1 MRTVSFAL
9 LLEKMKL
16 AVQKRTGVVQQK
28 KNHAA
33 WVAKGYRK
41 KPQVTFILQSHNKSL
56 QVCHVLPKLRQYEDA
71 EIIVID
77 DGSKPEHTARLVA
90 ALTGANEFLMRADD
104 LFENVTYDKAIRLA
118 NGRYVA
124 LMQDDDDFDGINW
137 VERAVN
143 LFAQYPD
150 MVILGGKSGL
160 DIDFDADRQWAHGG
174 LSQASGDF
182 CFVTAVNRAP
192 MWINRNLFKRYL
204 HHIDFRFAPFQF
216 DDYELCIRA
225 WLVGQKVGWYDAGFH
240 SLTAGG
246 MRLYNND
253 FTREQSDRN
262 GRLLYKLY
270 ANRQEELRHKVGAA
284 NDL

>member
-1 MRTVSFAL
+1 
-9 LLEKMKL
+9 
-16 AVQKRTGVVQQK
+16 
-28 KNHAA
+28 
-33 WVAKGYRK
+33 
-41 KPQVTFILQSHNKSL
+41 
-56 QVCHVLPKLRQYEDA
+56 
-71 EIIVID
+71 
-77 DGSKPEHTARLVA
+77 
-90 ALTGANEFLMRADD
+90 
-104 LFENVTYDKAIRLA
+104 
-118 NGRYVA
+118 
-124 LMQDDDDFDGINW
+124 
-137 VERAVN
+137 
-143 LFAQYPD
+143 
-150 MVILGGKSGL
+150 
-160 DIDFDADRQWAHGG
+160 
-174 LSQASGDF
+174 
-182 CFVTAVNRAP
+182 
-192 MWINRNLFKRYL
+192 L